1 MQPIPLPGQE
11 RLESID
17 MLRGFALFGIIAVN
31 TLFFA
36 QPAAIATTLG
46 YAGQPDALSHFL
58 VAWLAQSKFY
68 GLFSFLFGLGFAIQM
83 ERWETRG
90 PGRFRRRLLVLLGF
104 GLLHGLLVWMG
115 DILSIYAL
123 AGMALPW
130 FRNAK
135 PRTLIIWAICLLG
148 LGTLAFAAMG
158 GLVWLGPMFA
168 PAEMARTTAGMREQV
183 TKEAAKAIHA
193 YGSGPYATL
202 VAFRARE
209 LAQAYGMGLAV
220 LPHIFTMFLLGLW
233 AWKRGVFQNL
243 ESSARLRQR
252 MLWLGLVLGL
262 PLNFLAAWMSRGGM
276 VGSLHGAILGVALTL
291 IAAPLLTFG
300 YIALLLR
307 LLESP
312 RWRRFVAPLHWSGR
326 MALTNYLTQSLVMT
340 AIFYF
345 YGLGLY
351 GKLHLH
357 WSLLIAL
364 SVALAQVPLSR
375 WWLSRYAMGPAE
387 WLWRRLTYGRVNATE
402 RLSN

>member
-1 MQPIPLPGQE
+1 MQSTPLPGQE

-17 MLRGFALFGIIAVN
+17 TLRGFALFGIIAVN
-31 TLFFA
+31 TIVFA
-36 QPAAIATTLG
+36 QPAAFGMPLG
-46 YAGQPDALSHFL
+46 SASQPNALPHLL

-68 GLFSFLFGLGFAIQM
+68 DLFSFLFGLGFAIQM
-83 ERWETRG
+83 ERWEAQG

-135 PRTLIIWAICLLG
+135 PRTLIIWAICLVG

-158 GLVWLGPMFA
+158 GFAGLGQLFA
-168 PAEMARTTAGMREQV
+168 SAEMAHTTAEMNDQV
-183 TKEAAKAIHA
+183 TQEV
-193 YGSGPYATL
+193 YGSGPYAAL
-202 VAFRARE
+202 FSFRARK
-209 LAQAYGMGLAV
+209 LVHAYRMSIAV
-220 LPHIFTMFLLGLW
+220 LPHIFTRFLLGLW
-233 AWKRGVFQNL
+233 AWKRGVFQHL

-252 MLWLGLVLGL
+252 MLWLGLLLGL
-262 PLNFLAAWMSRGGM
+262 PLNFLAAWMTLGGR
-276 VGSLHGAILGVALTL
+276 VGSLHGALLGVAVTL

-312 RWRRFVAPLHWSGR
+312 RWRRFIEPLHWSGR

-340 AIFYF
+340 TVFYF
-345 YGLGLY
+345 FGLGLY

-357 WSLLIAL
+357 WSLLIAF

-375 WWLSRYAMGPAE
+375 WWLSRHAMGPAE
-387 WLWRRLTYGRVNATE
+387 WLWRRLTYGRFSTAE
-402 RLSN
+402 KAHL

>member
-1 MQPIPLPGQE
+1 MQPTPLPGRE
-11 RLESID
+11 RLESVD
-17 MLRGFALFGIIAVN
+17 VLRGFALFGIIAVN

-130 FRNAK
+130 FRNVK
-135 PRTLIIWAICLLG
+135 SRTLIVWAICLLG
-148 LGTLAFAAMG
+148 LGTLAFATMG
-158 GLVWLGPMFA
+158 GLAWLGHLFA
-168 PAEMARTTAGMREQV
+168 PAEMARTAAGMRDQV
-183 TKEAAKAIHA
+183 AKETAKALQV
-193 YGSGPYATL
+193 YGSGPYGAL
-202 VAFRARE
+202 FAFRARE
-209 LAQAYGMGLAV
+209 LAQAYGMALAV

-233 AWKRGVFQNL
+233 AWKRGMFKHP

-252 MLWLGLVLGL
+252 MLWLGLCLGL
-262 PLNFLAAWMSRGGM
+262 PLNFLAAWMSRGGL
-276 VGSLHGAILGVALTL
+276 VGSLHGAILGAALTL

-300 YIALLLR
+300 YVALLLR
-307 LLESP
+307 LLDSS
-312 RWRRFVAPLHWSGR
+312 RWRRLVEPLRWSGR

-340 AIFYF
+340 TLFYF
-345 YGLGLY
+345 FGLGLY

-357 WSLLIAL
+357 WSLLIAF
-364 SVALAQVPLSR
+364 SVAAAQVPLSR
-375 WWLSRYAMGPAE
+375 WWLSRHPMGPTE
-387 WLWRRLTYGRVNATE
+387 WLWRRLTYGRFGATE
-402 RLSN
+402 KATS

>member
-1 MQPIPLPGQE
+1 MQSTPLPVQE

-17 MLRGFALFGIIAVN
+17 TLRGFALFGIIAVN
-31 TLFFA
+31 TIVFA
-36 QPAAIATTLG
+36 QPAAFGMPLG
-46 YAGQPDALSHFL
+46 SASQPNALTHLL
-58 VAWLAQSKFY
+58 VAWLAQCKFY
-68 GLFSFLFGLGFAIQM
+68 DLFSFLFGLGFAIQM
-83 ERWETRG
+83 ERWETQG

-135 PRTLIIWAICLLG
+135 PRTLIIWAICLVG
-148 LGTLAFAAMG
+148 LGSLAFAAMG
-158 GLVWLGPMFA
+158 GFAGLGQLFA
-168 PAEMARTTAGMREQV
+168 SAEMAHTTAEMNDQV
-183 TKEAAKAIHA
+183 TQEV
-193 YGSGPYATL
+193 YGSGPYAALFT
-202 VAFRARE
+202 FRARE
-209 LAQAYGMGLAV
+209 LVHAYRLSIAV
-220 LPHIFTMFLLGLW
+220 LPHIFAMFLLGLW

-243 ESSARLRQR
+243 ESSVRLRQR
-252 MLWLGLVLGL
+252 MLWLGLLLGL
-262 PLNFLAAWMSRGGM
+262 PLNFFAAWMSLGGM
-276 VGSLHGAILGVALTL
+276 VGSLHGALLGVALTL
-291 IAAPLLTFG
+291 ISAPLLTFG

-312 RWRRFVAPLHWSGR
+312 RWCRFVEPLHWSGR

-340 AIFYF
+340 TIFYF
-345 YGLGLY
+345 FGLGLY

-375 WWLSRYAMGPAE
+375 WWLSRHAMGPAE
-387 WLWRRLTYGRVNATE
+387 WLWRRLTYGRFSAAEKTT
-402 RLSN
+402 L